1 MGNKKSSRGVR
12 RVCVNGARVKAVW
25 PRTVKHEVA
34 LILIVRVVRDGLDRG
49 DVLGG
54 ERHGG
59 LAAASELSV
68 GSKFVVLNWGLVSMR
83 GIFATMFRRLFSS
96 DTAITDPGQNKFS
109 GGVALH
115 PKTDFRGPLRRR
127 RKFSVKPS
135 GS

>member
-12 RVCVNGARVKAVW
+12 RVCANGARVKAVW

-34 LILIVRVVRDGLDRG
+34 LILIVRVVRHGLDRG

-68 GSKFVVLNWGLVSMR
+68 GSKFVVLIRVFGLAFPQ
-83 GIFATMFRRLFSS
+83 GGFRSKCKQYAL
-96 DTAITDPGQNKFS
+96 
-109 GGVALH
+109 LH
-115 PKTDFRGPLRRR
+115 P
-127 RKFSVKPS
+127 VK
-135 GS
+135 